1 MPRSVLIIDAISTRR
16 IHLRAQL
23 DTTAYPVDLAETQS
37 EGLARARKDPPDVVI
52 IADDLPDLRLRQFC
66 KTLRSQKQTQFT
78 TVVVAVQSE
87 NQSARVSAL
96 VDGAHDVI
104 DMKCDAVD
112 LKARMR
118 SFMRSS
124 DYLSAMDRPAHGH
137 IPQGLSES
145 RPDFAPITTATFVA
159 PNPDT
164 HLFGSLRKMSADAG
178 IDARHAAMHTVRR
191 DPDAESDVYILFET
205 EPNDGIRDTLIALR
219 NHPVSRRSRILF
231 VTDCTSRSASPLDLG
246 ADDQVP
252 TEISPSELTLRIT
265 RLARGKRDADRRSA
279 ETQELAQ
286 KAYVDALTGL
296 NNRTAMED
304 YLVRMDR
311 ALADQPKAIAVMIA
325 DLDHFKAINDSHG
338 HAAGDVIL
346 AKVAQTLKS
355 KLRDGDF
362 IARYGGEEF
371 LIVLPNVKRDHARD
385 VAMRLRDAVADTPI
399 ALTSGTVVRAT
410 ISIGLAVAH
419 KSERKTTRDLQRAA
433 DTALY
438 SAKRSGR
445 NRIELAQMV
454 SPLGRPLGGSR
465 AEL

>member
-1 MPRSVLIIDAISTRR
+1 
-16 IHLRAQL
+16 
-23 DTTAYPVDLAETQS
+23 
-37 EGLARARKDPPDVVI
+37 
-52 IADDLPDLRLRQFC
+52 
-66 KTLRSQKQTQFT
+66 
-78 TVVVAVQSE
+78 
-87 NQSARVSAL
+87 
-96 VDGAHDVI
+96 
-104 DMKCDAVD
+104 
-112 LKARMR
+112 
-118 SFMRSS
+118 
-124 DYLSAMDRPAHGH
+124 
-137 IPQGLSES
+137 
-145 RPDFAPITTATFVA
+145 
-159 PNPDT
+159 
-164 HLFGSLRKMSADAG
+164 
-178 IDARHAAMHTVRR
+178 MHTVRR

-205 EPNDGIRDTLIALR
+205 GPDDGIRDTLIALR
-219 NHPVSRRSRILF
+219 SHPVSRRSRILF

-265 RLARGKRDADRRSA
+265 RLARGKRDADRKSA

-355 KLRDGDF
+355 KLRDSDF

-454 SPLGRPLGGSR
+454 SPLGRHLGGSR